1 MTPRIGSDLSVP
13 VSASDH
19 VRGNPH
25 AQVTIVAYG
34 DFECPVCRAAEPGLR
49 MLLDAH
55 PEMIQLV
62 FRHYPMESVH
72 PHVLMAAEAAEA
84 ASAQFSMT
92 R

>member
-1 MTPRIGSDLSVP
+1 
-13 VSASDH
+13 
-19 VRGNPH
+19 
-25 AQVTIVAYG
+25 
-34 DFECPVCRAAEPGLR
+34 